1 MSMPEGVNVVVED
14 GFATVEFVD
23 KKLGGPAL
31 AKVFAQGTPPELV
44 EKRTRPRVTYTMP
57 EGNAR
62 AAGLLDEAD
71 VPAAIVD
78 TTEIPDGEAV
88 PEPVLVEGGP
98 LPDGSLPVLETSG
111 DDAPKSWPDGEPNDD
126 WKRPEL
132 DSYAAALGL
141 DTRGLPNKDAVLKA
155 IHDKEAE
162 Q

>member
-1 MSMPEGVNVVVED
+1 MPEGVNVVVED

-62 AAGLLDEAD
+62 AAGLLDEATEE
-71 VPAAIVD
+71 PA
-78 TTEIPDGEAV
+78 DG
-88 PEPVLVEGGP
+88 
-98 LPDGSLPVLETSG
+98 T
-111 DDAPKSWPDGEPNDD
+111 WPDGEPNDD